1 MKASL
6 TKLQTVSITS
16 AHSFSSFCRFARFL
30 HVKRVLRQLHCNK
43 HKADPF
49 SLDTLHLH
57 HFSVMSLTSVLLQP
71 GNGPFSIS
79 GSFLQGPSSLRKA
92 HQPHG
97 HRVSK
102 EGTSTSQKAHQSNVI
117 PMATAPCVDAGLIHI
132 IHSNLSFPMGSTQ
145 QNQLKTP

>member
-16 AHSFSSFCRFARFL
+16 AHSFSSFCRLARFL
-30 HVKRVLRQLHCNK
+30 HVKRVLRLHCDK

-79 GSFLQGPSSLRKA
+79 GSFLQISQISVKSGRVRSTVGKMCASKHRIEASKHLSISHARSCGWL
-92 HQPHG
+92 HQMCVPTTKVQG
-97 HRVSK
+97 
-102 EGTSTSQKAHQSNVI
+102 I
-117 PMATAPCVDAGLIHI
+117 PNIC
-132 IHSNLSFPMGSTQ
+132 
-145 QNQLKTP
+145 